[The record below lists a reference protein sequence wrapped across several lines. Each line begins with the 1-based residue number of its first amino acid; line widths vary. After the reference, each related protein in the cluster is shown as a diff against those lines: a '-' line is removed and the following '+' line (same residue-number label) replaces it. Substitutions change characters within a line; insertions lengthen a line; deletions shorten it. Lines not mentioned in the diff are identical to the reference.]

1 MTDRMH
7 HYETLDNKVFN
18 KLKKVEHLTNYNSTE
33 VCDHR
38 DFLCSKVKYFNAT
51 FTTDLD
57 RMSFFIDLVIVE
69 AIDQGNQ
76 QDVFELVLE
85 VKKSITNPCST
96 VLVKY
101 LLSP

>member
-33 VCDHR
+33 VCGHR

-57 RMSFFIDLVIVE
+57 RMSLFIDLVIAE
-69 AIDQGNQ
+69 AIDQGKQ
-76 QDVFELVLE
+76 RDVLELVQQ
-85 VKKSITNPCST
+85 VKKIITNPCS
-96 VLVKY
+96 KIG
-101 LLSP
+101 

>member
-33 VCDHR
+33 VCYQKA
-38 DFLCSKVKYFNAT
+38 FLCQKVTYFNAT

-57 RMSFFIDLVIVE
+57 RMSLLIDLIIAE
-69 AIDQGNQ
+69 AIDQGKQ
-76 QDVFELVLE
+76 QDVLELVLE
-85 VKKSITNPCST
+85 VKKLITYPCST
-96 VLVKY
+96 VLVKIC
-101 LLSP
+101 